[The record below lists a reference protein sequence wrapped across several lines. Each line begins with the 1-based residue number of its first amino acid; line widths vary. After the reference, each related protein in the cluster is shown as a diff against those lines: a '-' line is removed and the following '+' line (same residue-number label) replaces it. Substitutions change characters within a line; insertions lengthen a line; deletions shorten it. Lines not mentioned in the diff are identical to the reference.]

1 MLSQA
6 HSRQWWAV
14 WFACY
19 ASTFVCLDW
28 VSQRFADQA
37 VTASAWNPAAALPFI
52 AVVLYGR
59 RSAAAVLAVSVLS
72 SLILKSES
80 ETIPHAV
87 AEGLLISGIY
97 SIAAILLAAPKTRFD
112 ARLSEPRDLVLLL
125 SAAVISSSAAAIV
138 NVVGLLRSTGLAGV
152 ELLKPTLRY
161 WVGDLI
167 GIAIIAPLGLLLLQR
182 RLALTPTRLELLQY
196 GVTAALLF
204 VAFAVRE
211 TGRFPYFYFL
221 FFPVI
226 WIALTSGLEGAVAV
240 LALIQVGMV
249 GVVYFTRLDLVEIAD
264 FQARMLALAA
274 TGLIAG
280 ALVSAQRRADERS
293 RAQQLALAQIETRGS
308 LVELGTA
315 IAHEVNQPLSAA
327 GTYASLVVEALAA
340 EKLSDVSLVDNARNV
355 VRQIHRAS
363 SVVRKVRALVKPV
376 GDEKASVGPEQI
388 VREVLDLMKPEALN
402 SAIDLR
408 MEVDPRLLPILVDRL
423 QVEQALVNLTRNAI
437 EAVRDARTIDGTVSI
452 YAREVNSGAI
462 ELGVVD
468 NGPGFPSDFSLD
480 NHQPFKSSKRDGLGV
495 GLSLCQTVAIA
506 NGAQLL
512 IHPSDSGAHVALVF
526 EAERQTPHG

>member
-1 MLSQA
+1 MLSQS
-6 HSRQWWAV
+6 HSRRWWTI

-19 ASTFVCLDW
+19 AVTFVCLDW
-28 VSQRFADQA
+28 LSQRFADQA
-37 VTASAWNPAAALPFI
+37 VTASSWNPAAAMPFI

-59 RSAAAVLAVSVLS
+59 RSVVAILAIAALS
-72 SLILKSES
+72 SIMLRSASEPILLA
-80 ETIPHAV
+80 TT
-87 AEGLLISGIY
+87 EGFVIAGIY
-97 SIAAILLAAPKTRFD
+97 SVTAILLLKWQSRFD
-112 ARLSEPRDLVLLL
+112 ARLLDPRDLVLLL
-125 SAAVISSSAAAIV
+125 SAAVISSFAAAIV
-138 NVVGLLRSTGLAGV
+138 NAIGLMMSVGLSGV
-152 ELLKPTLRY
+152 ELLRPTLRY

-167 GIAIIAPLGLLLLQR
+167 GITIIAPLGLLLLQR

-226 WIALTSGLEGAVAV
+226 WIALTSGLEGAVAI

-249 GVVYFTRLDLVEIAD
+249 GVVFLSRLDLVDIAD

-280 ALVSAQRRADERS
+280 ALVSAQRRADDRS

-340 EKLSDVSLVDNARNV
+340 EKLSDPSIAENARNA

-363 SVVRKVRALVKPV
+363 SVVRKVRALVRPV
-376 GDEKASVGPEQI
+376 GDEKAAVGPDQV
-388 VREVLDLMKPEALN
+388 VREVLDLMRPEAAN
-402 SAIDLR
+402 AAIDMR
-408 MEVDPRLLPILVDRL
+408 MDVDPRLPSILVDRL
-423 QVEQALVNLTRNAI
+423 QIEQALVNLTRNAI
-437 EAVRDARTIDGTVSI
+437 EAVRDAGIPDGTVSV
-452 YAREVNSGAI
+452 YAREVVNGAI

-468 NGPGFPSDFSLD
+468 NGPGFPPDFTLD
-480 NHQPFKSSKRDGLGV
+480 NHQPFKSSKQDGLGV

-506 NGAQLL
+506 NAAILV
-512 IHPSDSGAHVALVF
+512 IHPSETGAHVALVF
-526 EAERQTPHG
+526 DAERQTPNG

>member
-1 MLSQA
+1 MLSQS

-19 ASTFVCLDW
+19 AAMFLCLDW

-37 VTASAWNPAAALPFI
+37 VAASSWNPAAALPFI
-52 AVVLYGR
+52 AIALYGR
-59 RSAAAVLAVSVLS
+59 KSILAVLTVAIFS
-72 SLILKSES
+72 SMLLRSES
-80 ETIPHAV
+80 EPIPLAI
-87 AEGLLISGIY
+87 AEGLVISGVY
-97 SIAAILLAAPKTRFD
+97 SVSAILLLTPNGRFD
-112 ARLSEPRDLVLLL
+112 PRLLEPRDLVLLL
-125 SAAVISSSAAAIV
+125 TAAFISSFAAAVVNAA
-138 NVVGLLRSTGLAGV
+138 GLMASLGLSGV
-152 ELLKPTLRY
+152 ELLRPSLRY

-167 GIAIIAPLGLLLLQR
+167 GITIVAPLGLLIMQR

-204 VAFAVRE
+204 VAFTVRE
-211 TGRFPYFYFL
+211 AGRFPYFYFL

-226 WIALTSGLEGAVAV
+226 WIGLTSGLEGAVAI

-249 GVVYFTRLDLVEIAD
+249 GVVFFSRLDLVDIAD

-293 RAQQLALAQIETRGS
+293 RAQQVALSQIETRGT

-340 EKLSDVSLVDNARNV
+340 EKLSDTSITENARNV

-363 SVVRKVRALVKPV
+363 SVVRKVRALVRPV
-376 GDEKASVGPEQI
+376 GDEKAAVGPDQV
-388 VREVLDLMKPEALN
+388 VREVLDLIKPEATN
-402 SAIDLR
+402 AAIEVR
-408 MEVDPRLLPILVDRL
+408 MDVDPRLHPIVVDRL
-423 QVEQALVNLTRNAI
+423 QIEQALVNLTRNAI
-437 EAVRDARTIDGTVSI
+437 EAVRDAGTRDGLVSV
-452 YAREVNSGAI
+452 YAKEVAHGAI

-468 NGPGFPSDFSLD
+468 NGPGFPPDFTLD
-480 NHQPFKSSKRDGLGV
+480 SHQPFKSSKQDGLGV
-495 GLSLCQTVAIA
+495 GLSLCQTVALA
-506 NGAQLL
+506 NGAQLV
-512 IHPSDSGAHVALVF
+512 IHPTESGAHVALLF
-526 EAERQTPHG
+526 DAERHKSHG